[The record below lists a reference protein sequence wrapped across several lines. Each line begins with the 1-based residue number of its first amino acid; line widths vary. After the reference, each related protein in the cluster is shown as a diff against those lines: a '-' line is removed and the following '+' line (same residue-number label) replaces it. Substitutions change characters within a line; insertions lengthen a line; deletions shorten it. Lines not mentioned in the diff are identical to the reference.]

1 MFKRFDRESNRTVA
15 YKADSWQGGFDLS
28 FVHTRIIQRGA
39 EWVLDKSMSSDFYD
53 PVKKRL

>member
-1 MFKRFDRESNRTVA
+1 VA